1 MTAFRFRFAV
11 LRTAVMKISIPADS
25 HLVQRRF
32 GFRLER
38 VLHVRN
44 TQLKNEEF
52 KLEAL
57 LQQRVRMEGEIAAAD
72 TPFWLV
78 SGRQLNRQPIREA
91 PTCWSFERFKQR
103 ATRDRNEALR
113 RLAAQDALV
122 DKQRAA
128 IVEAR
133 RNVMLLENC
142 ARNGT
147 LPGRE
152 KRIESWKN

>member
-1 MTAFRFRFAV
+1 MPKT
-11 LRTAVMKISIPADS
+11 LLDWHDKSIVPQLS
-25 HLVQRRF
+25 LSRGHQ
-32 GFRLER
+32 LER
-38 VLHVRN
+38 CRLYI
-44 TQLKNEEF
+44 KNEEF

-72 TPFWLV
+72 TLLARERQAIESAAYTRSADLLV
-78 SGRQLNRQPIREA
+78 
-91 PTCWSFERFKQR
+91 FERFKQR

>member
-57 LQQRVRMEGEIAAAD
+57 LQQRVRMEAEITAAD
-72 TPFWLV
+72 TLLV
-78 SGRQLNRQPIREA
+78 RERQAIESAPTREA
-91 PTCWSFERFKQR
+91 PTCWSLSASSSVPPGIETKRGG
-103 ATRDRNEALR
+103 
-113 RLAAQDALV
+113 V
-122 DKQRAA
+122 W
-128 IVEAR
+128 
-133 RNVMLLENC
+133 LLKMPLSISSAPRSWKPGVTSCFSKNC

-152 KRIESWKN
+152 KRIKRWKN

>member
-1 MTAFRFRFAV
+1 
-11 LRTAVMKISIPADS
+11 
-25 HLVQRRF
+25 
-32 GFRLER
+32 
-38 VLHVRN
+38 
-44 TQLKNEEF
+44 
-52 KLEAL
+52 
-57 LQQRVRMEGEIAAAD
+57 MEGEIAAAD
-72 TPFWLV
+72 TLLARERQAIESAAYTRSADLLV
-78 SGRQLNRQPIREA
+78 
-91 PTCWSFERFKQR
+91 FERFKQR